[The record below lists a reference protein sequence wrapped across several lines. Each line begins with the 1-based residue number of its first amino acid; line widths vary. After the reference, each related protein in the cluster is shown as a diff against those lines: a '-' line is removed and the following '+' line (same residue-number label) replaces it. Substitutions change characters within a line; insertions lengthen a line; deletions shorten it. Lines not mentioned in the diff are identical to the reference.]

1 MRKVWTGHSAN
12 ATISTSEP
20 AGWGSTFTM
29 NATIEPRRQ
38 PSQERSK
45 ATVNRI
51 LHAAEALIAK
61 NGTGALKMREI
72 ALRAKVPIGSVYMYF
87 PNREAIIR
95 AIVDQYHESI
105 DTFLEKS
112 AAEVRTAQDLVAL
125 LGRIV
130 DDYYRFILSAP
141 SILNLWSGSLYNK
154 TLRELS
160 IADSRR
166 TAEIL
171 YRASESFLTPE
182 QAKRAL
188 PCYLVCVDI
197 IGSIAK
203 LAVNLGS
210 EEGDRAVEE
219 LRGMIV
225 AHVATM
231 LELDTT
237 ESALTPR
244 RSRGRG
250 E

>member
-1 MRKVWTGHSAN
+1 MKT
-12 ATISTSEP
+12 
-20 AGWGSTFTM
+20 
-29 NATIEPRRQ
+29 TIEPRRQ

-45 ATVNRI
+45 ATVDRI
-51 LHAAEALIAK
+51 LRAAEALIAK

-87 PNREAIIR
+87 PNREAILR
-95 AIVDQYHESI
+95 AIVDGYHESI
-105 DTFLEKS
+105 DTSLQNS
-112 AAEVRTAQDLVAL
+112 ASEVRTAQDLVAL

-130 DDYYRFILSAP
+130 DEYYRFIRSAP

-154 TLRELS
+154 TLTELS
-160 IADSRR
+160 IADSKR
-166 TAEIL
+166 TAQIL

-203 LAVNLGS
+203 LAVNLGP

-219 LRGMIV
+219 LRRMIV
-225 AHVATM
+225 AHVAAM
-231 LELDTT
+231 LEL
-237 ESALTPR
+237 ETPEPAPKPKM
-244 RSRGRG
+244 GRNG
-250 E
+250 RE

>member
-1 MRKVWTGHSAN
+1 MQQFQLPIQLPNQFSKEAGRHS
-12 ATISTSEP
+12 TL
-20 AGWGSTFTM
+20 TM
-29 NATIEPRRQ
+29 KTTIEPRRQ
-38 PSQERSK
+38 PSQERSR
-45 ATVNRI
+45 ATVDRI

-95 AIVDQYHESI
+95 AIVDRYHESI
-105 DTFLEKS
+105 DTSLEKS
-112 AAEVRTAQDLVAL
+112 AAEVRTPGDLVAL

-130 DDYYRFILSAP
+130 DDYYRFIRSAP

-154 TLRELS
+154 SLTELS

-166 TAEIL
+166 TAQIL
-171 YRASESFLTPE
+171 YRASEAFLTPE
-182 QAKRAL
+182 QARRAL

-203 LAVNLGS
+203 LAVNLGA

-225 AHVATM
+225 AHVAAM
-231 LELDTT
+231 LELGTP
-237 ESALTPR
+237 ESASKPR
-244 RSRGRG
+244 RSRSRKA
-250 E
+250 